1 MLLYKVSLIPTGYES
16 YLYIVIFVPL
26 AVVLAICL
34 LITTYF
40 VVSKKRYVYVHA
52 RQS

>member
-34 LITTYF
+34 LIKIGSASCRER
-40 VVSKKRYVYVHA
+40 V
-52 RQS
+52 